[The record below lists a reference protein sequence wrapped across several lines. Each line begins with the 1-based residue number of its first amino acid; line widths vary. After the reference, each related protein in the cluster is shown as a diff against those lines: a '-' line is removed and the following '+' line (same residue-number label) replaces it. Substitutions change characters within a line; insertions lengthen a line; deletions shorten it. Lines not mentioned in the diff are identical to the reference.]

1 LGGKSNIGSNK
12 GPNNNNHNP
21 KNNSKP
27 TLNPTDL
34 KKGKRKVSKVLGFS
48 WDEFDNIEWRRSTRI
63 IYERFIITEDYR
75 NIEKSMFN
83 KFLTIEDISLLQT
96 KTIKMQRQLH
106 KWGLDDSF
114 FSLKR

>member
-48 WDEFDNIEWRRSTRI
+48 
-63 IYERFIITEDYR
+63 
-75 NIEKSMFN
+75 
-83 KFLTIEDISLLQT
+83 
-96 KTIKMQRQLH
+96 
-106 KWGLDDSF
+106 
-114 FSLKR
+114 